1 MSGGFMKKTGRR
13 KADELR
19 PEYDF
24 ANLRGGVRGKY
35 VQRYRQGTNLALL
48 DRDVAEVFPNDR
60 AVNEALRAV
69 MNAAAKVSRKLPNNR
84 LERTGKKLGRSAAKR

>member
-69 MNAAAKVSRKLPNNR
+69 MNAAVRVSRRPPNR
-84 LERTGKKLGRSAAKR
+84 RPGRPGTKPGRSPGSR

>member
-1 MSGGFMKKTGRR
+1 MKKTGRR

-19 PEYDF
+19 SEYDF
-24 ANLRGGVRGKY
+24 ASLRGGVRGKC

-48 DRDVAEVFPNDR
+48 DRDVAEVFPTDK

-69 MNAAAKVSRKLPNNR
+69 MNAAVKVSRKRPNR
-84 LERTGKKLGRSAAKR
+84 RPQQTGKKLGDSTAKH

>member
-1 MSGGFMKKTGRR
+1 MKKTGRR

-69 MNAAAKVSRKLPNNR
+69 MNAAAKVSRKLPNKR
-84 LERTGKKLGRSAAKR
+84 LERTGKKLGRPAGSR

>member
-13 KADELR
+13 KADEPR

-48 DRDVAEVFPNDR
+48 DRDVAEVFRNDR

-69 MNAAAKVSRKLPNNR
+69 MNAAVKVSRKLPNKR
-84 LERTGKKLGRSAAKR
+84 LERTGKKIGRSAAKR

>member
-24 ANLRGGVRGKY
+24 ASLRGGVRGKF

-69 MNAAAKVSRKLPNNR
+69 MNAAVKVSRKLPNKR
-84 LERTGKKLGRSAAKR
+84 LERTGKKIGRSAGSR

>member
-1 MSGGFMKKTGRR
+1 MKKTGRR

-69 MNAAAKVSRKLPNNR
+69 MNAAAKVSRNLPNKR
-84 LERTGKKLGRSAAKR
+84 LERTGRERGRSAGSR

>member
-48 DRDVAEVFPNDR
+48 DRDVAEVFRNDR

-69 MNAAAKVSRKLPNNR
+69 MNAAVKVSRKLPNKR
-84 LERTGKKLGRSAAKR
+84 LELTGKKIGRSAGSR

>member
-1 MSGGFMKKTGRR
+1 MKKTGR
-13 KADELR
+13 KKEDELR

-35 VQRYRQGTNLALL
+35 VQQYRQGTNLALL

-69 MNAAAKVSRKLPNNR
+69 MNAAVKVSRKLPNKR
-84 LERTGKKLGRSAAKR
+84 LGRPGTKLGRSAAKR

>member
-1 MSGGFMKKTGRR
+1 MKKTGRR

-69 MNAAAKVSRKLPNNR
+69 MNAAVKVSRRPPNKR

>member
-1 MSGGFMKKTGRR
+1 MKKTGRR

-48 DRDVAEVFPNDR
+48 DRDVAEVFRNDR

-69 MNAAAKVSRKLPNNR
+69 MNAAVKVSRKLPNKR
-84 LERTGKKLGRSAAKR
+84 LERTGKKIGRSAAKR

>member
-1 MSGGFMKKTGRR
+1 MKKTGRR

-24 ANLRGGVRGKY
+24 ANLRGGMRGKY

-84 LERTGKKLGRSAAKR
+84 LARTGKKLGRSAGSR

>member
-1 MSGGFMKKTGRR
+1 MKKTGRR

-24 ANLRGGVRGKY
+24 ANLRGGVREKY

-69 MNAAAKVSRKLPNNR
+69 MNAAAKVPRKLPNKR
-84 LERTGKKLGRSAAKR
+84 LERTGRERGRSPGSR

>member
-1 MSGGFMKKTGRR
+1 MKKTGRR

-69 MNAAAKVSRKLPNNR
+69 MNAAAKVSRKLPNRR
-84 LERTGKKLGRSAAKR
+84 LERTGTKIGRSAGSR

>member
-1 MSGGFMKKTGRR
+1 MKKTGIR

-69 MNAAAKVSRKLPNNR
+69 MNAAAKVSRTPPNKR
-84 LERTGKKLGRSAAKR
+84 PERSGKKLGRSAGRR

>member
-1 MSGGFMKKTGRR
+1 MKKTGRR

-69 MNAAAKVSRKLPNNR
+69 MNAAAKVSRKLPNKHLR
-84 LERTGKKLGRSAAKR
+84 RPGTKLGRSAAKR

>member
-69 MNAAAKVSRKLPNNR
+69 MNAAVKVSRKLPNR
-84 LERTGKKLGRSAAKR
+84 RPEPTGKKPGRASAKR